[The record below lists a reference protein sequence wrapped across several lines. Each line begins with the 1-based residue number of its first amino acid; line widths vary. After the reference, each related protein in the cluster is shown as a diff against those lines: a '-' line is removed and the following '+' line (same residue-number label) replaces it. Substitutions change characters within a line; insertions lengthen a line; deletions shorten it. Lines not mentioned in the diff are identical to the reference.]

1 LSFLL
6 AWEYDPGEG
15 SFLDPPIDVMEFNE
29 IAISVTN
36 TGEAAVTGTLYETA
50 LPMIFTSDV
59 RGSGW
64 SPILAALD
72 VGAGGTRRVELPT
85 RGRSFLRLF
94 LKRSDLQKPTSVNV
108 VVSYQ

>member
-1 LSFLL
+1 
-6 AWEYDPGEG
+6 
-15 SFLDPPIDVMEFNE
+15 IT
-29 IAISVTN
+29 VTN

-50 LPMIFTSDV
+50 LPIIFTSDV
-59 RGSGW
+59 SGW
-64 SPILAALD
+64 SPMSVSLD
-72 VGAGGTRRVELPT
+72 VGAGDTRRLEFPT